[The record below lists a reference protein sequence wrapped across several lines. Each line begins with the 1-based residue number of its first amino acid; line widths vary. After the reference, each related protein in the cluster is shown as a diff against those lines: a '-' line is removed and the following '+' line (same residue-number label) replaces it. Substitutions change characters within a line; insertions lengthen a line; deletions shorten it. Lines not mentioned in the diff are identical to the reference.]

1 MSLSYAVLG
10 CRLIPDSRFLD
21 MLLHKSI
28 GGGAT
33 EPTYFWD
40 IFEVKDT
47 VCELSSGKK
56 LNIPY
61 LERH

>member
-1 MSLSYAVLG
+1 
-10 CRLIPDSRFLD
+10 

-33 EPTYFWD
+33 EPTYFWN

-47 VCELSSGKK
+47 VCELSLGKK